1 VYLVEIVLLSLI
13 FPLITIFCL
22 FRYRRIKLRG
32 RELFVLKEEQKKD
45 NIEIKDNFDISVKNT
60 WHRVKISFKRR
71 VSSLEEYKKQFNP
84 EHHCYRLSILDNFK
98 EPVYVEER
106 SITDFF
112 GFCWYRGFGKK
123 KKSLDS
129 ICDAVLLEF
138 LSPEPGVYTLVFQL
152 KTKEECSEIND
163 VVLRVNEEVSPL
175 SKESGVHSRIDL
187 KKKKTVK
194 KPEQEE
200 ESKEEQQ

>member
-1 VYLVEIVLLSLI
+1 
-13 FPLITIFCL
+13 
-22 FRYRRIKLRG
+22 
-32 RELFVLKEEQKKD
+32 
-45 NIEIKDNFDISVKNT
+45 
-60 WHRVKISFKRR
+60 
-71 VSSLEEYKKQFNP
+71 
-84 EHHCYRLSILDNFK
+84 
-98 EPVYVEER
+98 
-106 SITDFF
+106 
-112 GFCWYRGFGKK
+112 
-123 KKSLDS
+123 
-129 ICDAVLLEF
+129 LLEF